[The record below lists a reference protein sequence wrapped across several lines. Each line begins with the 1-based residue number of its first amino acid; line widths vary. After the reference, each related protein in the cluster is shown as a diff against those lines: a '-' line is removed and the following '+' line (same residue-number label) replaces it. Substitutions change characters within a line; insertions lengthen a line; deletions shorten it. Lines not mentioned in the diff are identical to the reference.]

1 MALSSLET
9 LLSKKKINSEEII
22 SRNVISERLG
32 EITVSFK
39 RLSYNDYKFFKN
51 EAISRKKDS
60 ATFDAD
66 KYRLNILLNCF
77 VDPNF
82 GHTEFHNVLG
92 VKDGFQA
99 ILAVFLPGE
108 IVALADMILAE
119 SGFSEDPFREQ
130 LQDSEG
136 ASEG

>member
-1 MALSSLET
+1 MGLSSLES
-9 LLSKKKINSEEII
+9 LLSQKKINPEEII
-22 SRNVISERLG
+22 KREVVSERLG
-32 EITVSFK
+32 RIEVAFK
-39 RLSYNDYKFFKN
+39 RLTYREYKIFKN
-51 EAISRKKDS
+51 EAINRKKDA

-82 GHTEFHNVLG
+82 NRVEFHEALG
-92 VKDGFQA
+92 VTDGNQA

-119 SGFSEDPFREQ
+119 SGFSEDPFREE
-130 LQDSEG
+130 LPDSESD
-136 ASEG
+136 SE